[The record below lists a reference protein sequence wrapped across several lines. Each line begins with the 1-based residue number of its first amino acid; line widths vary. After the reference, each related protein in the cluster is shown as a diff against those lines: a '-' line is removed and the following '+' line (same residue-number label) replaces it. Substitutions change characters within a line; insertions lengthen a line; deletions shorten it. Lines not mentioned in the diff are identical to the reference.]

1 MVFLACTSSDSSC
14 GRDLRHLWL
23 HAVVHDQLCVE
34 PWPLLCGCL
43 SGRVDMH
50 LQQAMTGL
58 CRCARRLCSTQGP
71 LTCSQDAAAASCS
84 GCATA
89 TGGSFGRQFKHQL
102 PATSGA
108 WPSWYLCPPEALC
121 IVAHRASSR
130 LGCYARGCHR
140 RMCDKMLTNAGGTNA
155 KGVLHELAVPGTDAG
170 IGAPAAVRPCA
181 CLQVLSIWFHCT
193 SM

>member
-1 MVFLACTSSDSSC
+1 MVFLACTSSNSSC

-34 PWPLLCGCL
+34 PWPLLCGGL

-89 TGGSFGRQFKHQL
+89 TSRFWQAFQ
-102 PATSGA
+102 AAAGA
-108 WPSWYLCPPEALC
+108 WPSWYL
-121 IVAHRASSR
+121 
-130 LGCYARGCHR
+130 
-140 RMCDKMLTNAGGTNA
+140 
-155 KGVLHELAVPGTDAG
+155 
-170 IGAPAAVRPCA
+170 RPC
-181 CLQVLSIWFHCT
+181 LRLFV
-193 SM
+193 